1 MRIAIGSD
9 HAGFGLKGE
18 IIELLRGLGH
28 ECRDFGTH
36 SQESCDYPDY
46 ARAVAEAVARGECER
61 GILICATGIG
71 MSMAANKV
79 KGIRA
84 ALCHD
89 VFSARRSREHNQA
102 NVLCLGAQVV
112 GVGLALEI
120 VKTWL
125 AAEFSG
131 GERHRRRVEKIK
143 AME

>member
-9 HAGFGLKGE
+9 HAGFRLKGE
-18 IIELLRGLGH
+18 IIKLLGELGH
-28 ECRDFGTH
+28 DCCDFGTQSEEH
-36 SQESCDYPDY
+36 CDYPDY
-46 ARAVAEAVARGECER
+46 AQAVAEAVARGECER

-89 VFSARRSREHNQA
+89 VFSARRSREHNDA
-102 NVLCLGAQVV
+102 NVLCLGAEVL

-120 VKTWL
+120 VRAWL

-131 GERHRRRVEKIK
+131 GERHRRRVEKIE

>member
-9 HAGFGLKGE
+9 HAGFHLKGE
-18 IIELLRGLGH
+18 IIKLLERLGH
-28 ECRDFGTH
+28 DCRDLGTY

-46 ARAVAEAVARGECER
+46 AQAVAKAVARGECER

-71 MSMAANKV
+71 MSMAANRV
-79 KGIRA
+79 KGVRA

-89 VFSARRSREHNQA
+89 LFSARRSREHNDA
-102 NVLCLGAQVV
+102 NVLCLGAEVV

-120 VKTWL
+120 VRTWL

-131 GERHRRRVEKIK
+131 GERHRRRVEKIE

>member
-46 ARAVAEAVARGECER
+46 ARMVAEAVARGECER